1 MKRLL
6 IYLGLLATLLAMPY
20 HAKADNTWA
29 YYLYGDING
38 WNKDHAKADAY
49 KFGDTSN
56 GSDQDQPSWT
66 KTFTGKQ
73 LDPNEDGVAYFK
85 ILLVEKNGTTTTT
98 NLGPSGSDQVLE
110 VNGSAQTLNNS
121 GDKAYEVTG
130 LKPTAEYTIKYVSTT
145 RYGGTISITG
155 PDTEN
160 TKIKLRGSYSNW
172 ATSTAYTSFSDGIYT
187 WEFDKSE
194 FPSGTEFKLF
204 EYVDGTNGHWYGNGA
219 VVTEDWS
226 NEFSGEGDKNMS
238 VSYTDNDELIK
249 ISVQAKKSN
258 GKWKIRI
265 VKTYEPHDYYWV
277 SPQVTNN
284 QKWPYFKLTA
294 LRNRSGSYGDGKISD
309 KYFTFTIKNDDL
321 RRYDGT
327 AINNGEK
334 IEWYIARD
342 DDEVWFRP
350 SEDDPTPPEQEISTS
365 LNMGHTDSYD
375 SNIGYRNYLN
385 CKVTDKS
392 NKYMFAF
399 NKGKSST
406 KEGESDYQTTN
417 VKSYTFILNSRKSN
431 DNTQGNVFFN
441 YAHNSEP
448 VTSGDCYLLG
458 NFKSATEAEHVCNPD
473 DPKYVDENTNPYGPR
488 KMTKYWYVGKAKYES
503 PQNPC
508 DSIVYEIKVNK
519 PENGWGNL
527 YLDINPG
534 SNTSWDK
541 VYRPLISLGNT
552 LDGRALIGGLT
563 TAGAGMSDSQGDQS
577 LNPETSNDYTSYTF
591 RFNAT
596 TYTYQLEFHTSL
608 YLVGPGVS
616 ATEGKKGSWDLSN
629 VKSSDPRIRLT
640 ATQEKDHYR
649 NRVYFTQGE
658 PFRFIKNTDESTNLN
673 YAYTWYENDNKPKWK
688 TANNKEDYY
697 PDSETQ
703 FRNYIKY
710 VDGTGTAPTVGDQ
723 SMTFDLPDGW
733 YYVNFYPK
741 AATPY
746 YTIEHS
752 MELRDFNEVY
762 YRSAA
767 VPGEQRNVK
776 GRDDYNF
783 LRVWSDHIAWNKPDN
798 IDVFVVSA
806 FDRNTETHETTATL
820 TKLNVNYIPANTG
833 VILGCKLSKDNLTSG
848 LVYKNA
854 ATLAY
859 NNNEN
864 VNYYNTLTAELTP
877 YSVPSTSYTAGESK
891 LIPLYEETELKRFS
905 NEDVTVTGETY
916 ANYLFGFYRCKKYKQ
931 NYPGK
936 DNDFDLGFWLTTGE
950 GKTYANSAFL
960 HLTKEEA
967 EDLGVGTVYD
977 TSASASKAFA
987 PAFMLLFDESDDNI
1001 ITGISDITTAKG
1013 NSVASQGWYT
1023 LQGVRIPKPTQRGIY
1038 IYNGKKVVVND

>member
-6 IYLGLLATLLAMPY
+6 IYLGLLTTLLAMPY
-20 HAKADNTWA
+20 HAKADTWA
-29 YYLYGDING
+29 YYLYGDINE
-38 WNKDHAKADAY
+38 WKKDRAKTDAY
-49 KFGDTSN
+49 FFGETYSN
-56 GSDQDQPSWT
+56 SASDQPTWT

-85 ILLVEKNGTTTTT
+85 ILLVEKNGTTTT
-98 NLGPSGSDQVLE
+98 NLGPSGSNQVLE
-110 VNGSAQTLNNS
+110 VNGSAQTLHLNNG
-121 GDKAYEVTG
+121 GDGAYMVTG

-160 TKIKLRGSYSNW
+160 KNIKLKGSYSNDDW
-172 ATSTAYTSFSDGIYT
+172 ATSTNYTSFSDGIYT
-187 WEFDKSE
+187 WEFDKSG
-194 FPSGTEFKLF
+194 FPSGTKFKLF
-204 EYVDGTNGHWYGNGA
+204 EYVDGTNDLWYGNGKE
-219 VVTEDWS
+219 VTEDWS
-226 NEFSGEGDKNMS
+226 DEFSNGGDMS
-238 VSYTDNDELIK
+238 VSYTANDELIK

-258 GKWKIRI
+258 GKWMIRI

-284 QKWPYFKLTA
+284 QKLPYFKLTA

-350 SEDDPTPPEQEISTS
+350 STDDPTPPAQEISSS

-417 VKSYTFILNSRKSN
+417 VKSYTFILNSRKTN

-441 YAHNSEP
+441 YAHNDSP
-448 VTSGDCYLLG
+448 VTTGDCYLLG
-458 NFKSATEAEHVCNPD
+458 NFKSATEAEYICNPGD
-473 DPKYVDENTNPYGPR
+473 AVYPGNPDGPR
-488 KMTKYWYVGKAKYES
+488 KMTKYWYYKDKEYTSEQS
-503 PQNPC
+503 QLNPC

-563 TAGAGMSDSQGDQS
+563 TAGANMDNNVGDQS

-723 SMTFDLPDGW
+723 SITFDLPTGW
-733 YYVNFYPK
+733 YYVNFYPN
-741 AATPY
+741 AGTPY

-752 MELRDFNEVY
+752 MELRDFKDVY
-762 YRSAA
+762 YGTKGT
-767 VPGEQRNVK
+767 GEKRNVQ
-776 GRDDYNF
+776 GRNDYNF

-806 FDRNTETHETTATL
+806 FDRNTETHVTTATL
-820 TKLNVNYIPANTG
+820 TKLDVNYIPANTG

-848 LVYKNA
+848 LVYDNA
-854 ATLAY
+854 ATLAWDKGK
-859 NNNEN
+859 N

-877 YSVPSTSYTAGESK
+877 YSAPKTSYSGESK
-891 LIPLYEETELKRFS
+891 LTPLYDAESLKRFS
-905 NEDVTVTGETY
+905 DETGIKTGDGY
-916 ANYLFGFYRCKKYKQ
+916 ANYLFGFYRCKKYQK
-931 NYPGK
+931 NYTGK
-936 DNDFDLGFWLTTGE
+936 DNDFDMGFWLTTGE

-960 HLTKEEA
+960 HLTKAQA
-967 EDLGVGTVYD
+967 EDLGVGTAYNYD
-977 TSASASKAFA
+977 TSASKAFA
-987 PAFMLLFDESDDNI
+987 PAFMLLFDESDDNV

-1023 LQGVRIPKPTQRGIY
+1023 LQGVRIAKPTQRGIY